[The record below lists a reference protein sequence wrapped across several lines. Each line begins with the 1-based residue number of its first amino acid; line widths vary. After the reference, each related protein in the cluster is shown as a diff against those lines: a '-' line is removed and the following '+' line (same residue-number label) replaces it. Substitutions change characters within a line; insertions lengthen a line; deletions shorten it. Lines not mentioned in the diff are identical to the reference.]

1 MHVGVRVFSVPRE
14 LGRDKIRSSCAAF
27 ADLMERARTAKSE
40 EKRANRSEGERR
52 EGWLNVPS

>member
-1 MHVGVRVFSVPRE
+1 M
-14 LGRDKIRSSCAAF
+14 GRDKIRSSCAAF